1 MLECQEVQGALSAR
15 LDGEPTGLP
24 EDVIDAHVANCA
36 ECQAFY
42 QQAIRLQQTLTPARP
57 VIEEEQTPDL
67 SEVILAGVEPQ
78 WRQRAASRAL
88 GLAVTRLLLVV
99 LGLCYVIWSVVLLGQ
114 TPGAADVRDAD
125 GSYSE
130 LLVEAAAFRLA
141 LGAGLFFAAWRPRLV
156 VGMLPIV
163 GAVWMFTAGFA
174 ARDVVLGVISTSQVV
189 HLGLLL
195 VTVLVLAWS
204 WLNNYGF
211 AAFRDTWD
219 TLSARPSW
227 GPS

>member
-1 MLECQEVQGALSAR
+1 MLKCNEVQAALSAR

-24 EDVIDAHVANCA
+24 EDAIDAHVANCA
-36 ECQAFY
+36 ECQAFQ
-42 QQAIRLQQTLTPARP
+42 QQAIRLQQSLTPVQP
-57 VIEEEQTPDL
+57 VIEADNTPDL
-67 SEVILAGVEPQ
+67 SKMILAGVEPQ

-88 GLAVTRLLLVV
+88 GLAITRVLLV
-99 LGLCYVIWSVVLLGQ
+99 LIGICYVIWSVVLLGR
-114 TPGAADVRDAD
+114 TPGEADIRNAD
-125 GSYSE
+125 GSYSN

-156 VGMLPIV
+156 AGMLPIV
-163 GAVWMFTAGFA
+163 GAMWTFTAGFA
-174 ARDVVLGVISTSQVV
+174 ARDIVLGVINTSQVV

-195 VTVLVLAWS
+195 VTVLVLGWS

-211 AAFRDTWD
+211 AAFRHTWD
-219 TLSARPSW
+219 TLSARPTW